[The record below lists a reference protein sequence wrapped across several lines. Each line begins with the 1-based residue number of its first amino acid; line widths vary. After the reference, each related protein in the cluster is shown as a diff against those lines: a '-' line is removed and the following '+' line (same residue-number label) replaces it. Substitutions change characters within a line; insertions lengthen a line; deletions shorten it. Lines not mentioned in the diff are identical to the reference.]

1 MIQVTICAPEEAEP
15 NHVQVNDRSGGPIP
29 ADIVASLPTRFLLD
43 IARSDGN
50 QNLTFEIK
58 GPDGKL
64 RKGIIKPT
72 KDSGTYVLTFTPD
85 IVGVYNVQILSGE
98 TCLTNTPFKVR
109 AIPAGD
115 AQKCYIKDLPVIEY
129 WPAGETKVFT
139 VDTSEAG
146 CGALGVLP
154 SREQE
159 VEYSIEPQPG
169 TKNQL
174 VSITPLTTGPHIVD
188 FLFGGRNIP
197 NGTLRF
203 EYVSILVRNKFLS
216 IFI

>member
-1 MIQVTICAPEEAEP
+1 MYF
-15 NHVQVNDRSGGPIP
+15 S
-29 ADIVASLPTRFLLD
+29 FL
-43 IARSDGN
+43 
-50 QNLTFEIK
+50 Q
-58 GPDGKL
+58 
-64 RKGIIKPT
+64 
-72 KDSGTYVLTFTPD
+72 
-85 IVGVYNVQILSGE
+85 
-98 TCLTNTPFKVR
+98 
-109 AIPAGD
+109 
-115 AQKCYIKDLPVIEY
+115 DLPVIEY

-203 EYVSILVRNKFLS
+203 EVPSLFYIDKHFYFPPLTLFLFLLFLFFSIVCFYSCGNCMSCDSCLNQ
-216 IFI
+216 